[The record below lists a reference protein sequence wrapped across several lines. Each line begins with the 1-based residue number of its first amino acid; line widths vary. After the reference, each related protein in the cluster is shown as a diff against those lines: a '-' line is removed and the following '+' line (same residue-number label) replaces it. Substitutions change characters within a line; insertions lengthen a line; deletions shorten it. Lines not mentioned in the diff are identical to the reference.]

1 MRFWNRSITTKVA
14 SAFLLLSLA
23 TTGVVGGVAFY
34 RARAAL
40 KQAAFDRLSVSA
52 TLKEAEIARWFEK
65 QQRDFFLITQF
76 PDVQRNLQKLL
87 SSPSPQETE
96 AAYGTLSA
104 YLQNIIEVKSNFQEI
119 FVLDL
124 RNKVV
129 VSTSRNNEN
138 QYIVNANAT
147 YLYLQEVQPGDT
159 FDPIFYVS
167 LATGK
172 PAVTLAAP
180 LYDDVGDRQGA
191 VLVHLDLDEIDQIV
205 RERTGLGDSGESY
218 LVGSLVNE
226 FTFISRDI
234 PIEPAFSEDISSP
247 GIDAA
252 MRGTSGYG
260 LYTNYADVPVIGVY
274 RWLQDQ
280 DIALLVE
287 MRQEEAF
294 APARQ
299 LAGTIMLVV
308 LISVMGLAVGIRWL
322 ARQLQ
327 LSHEK
332 LEQYSHQLEQK
343 AQEAD
348 AANRAKSQ
356 FLANMSHELR
366 TPLNAILGFAQLI
379 AREPEVPQPQRE
391 QIQIINRSGEH
402 LLTLINDVLEM
413 SKIEADRISLSEN
426 DFNLHWLL
434 QLLEEMFLLK
444 AQAKGLTLKFEHEA
458 NVPRN
463 IHADEGK
470 LRQVLINLIGNAIKF
485 TEAGHVVV
493 RTQVFTPASQPASP
507 CPTLTFAIEDT
518 GLGIAAEELK
528 TLFEPF
534 VQTETGRTSQQG
546 TGLGLPISQKFVQ
559 LMGGRI
565 RVASTLGQGSQFV
578 FDIPLQLAKAV
589 EETAQPPQRVIGLTP
604 NQPTYRL
611 LIVEDH
617 WENRQLLKRLLSPL
631 GFELREAENGRE
643 ALSVLATWT
652 PHLIWMDIRMPVMDG
667 YEATQRIRAME
678 RDRKTGNGN
687 RRGSGRV
694 EEWESGGV
702 GQGWES
708 EARSQEST
716 IGNREQGTGNRKE
729 SGVKSQELG
738 ATSQDLPAI
747 FGIPNSSHIII
758 IALTASAFEEARAD
772 ILAAGCDDFVRK
784 PFQEHVL
791 FDKMAQY
798 LGIQYVYAEDQETEV
813 NALGTRNNG
822 TSPATKLSP
831 TSLQSMPSDWV
842 EQLSQAAIRA
852 DAEDLRNLIRQ
863 IPSEHANLAKALTI
877 LVEQFQFEE
886 LIELVDSA
894 AR

>member
-1 MRFWNRSITTKVA
+1 MRFWNRNITTKVA

-34 RARAAL
+34 RAREAL
-40 KQAAFDRLSVSA
+40 KQAAFERLSVSA

-76 PDVQRNLQKLL
+76 PDVQRNLRTLL
-87 SSPSPQETE
+87 SSTSPQAVQTADE
-96 AAYGTLSA
+96 TLSN
-104 YLQNIIEVKSNFQEI
+104 YLQNIIQVKSNFLEI

-124 RNKVV
+124 RNKIV
-129 VSTSRNNEN
+129 VSTN
-138 QYIVNANAT
+138 QNSEGQYAINANVT
-147 YLYLQEVQPGDT
+147 YLYLQEVQSGDI

-180 LYDDVGDRQGA
+180 LYDEAGNRQGA
-191 VLVHLDLDEIDQIV
+191 ILVHLNLDEIDQIV
-205 RERTGLGDSGESY
+205 RDRTGLGDSGESY

-234 PIEPAFSEDISSP
+234 PIEPEFSEGIISSP

-252 MRGTSGYG
+252 MQGASGFG
-260 LYTNYADVPVIGVY
+260 LYPNYADVSVVGVY

-327 LSHEK
+327 LSQEQ

-343 AQEAD
+343 AQEAN

-366 TPLNAILGFAQLI
+366 TPLKEILGFAQLI
-379 AREPEVPQPQRE
+379 AREPDFTSNQRE

-413 SKIEADRISLSEN
+413 SKIEADQISLSEN
-426 DFNLHWLL
+426 DFNLHRLL
-434 QLLEEMFLLK
+434 RLLEEMFQLK
-444 AQAKGLTLKFEHEA
+444 AQAKGLTLKFEYGA
-458 NVPRN
+458 NVPQHIR
-463 IHADEGK
+463 ADEGK
-470 LRQVLINLIGNAIKF
+470 LRQVLINLIGNAVKF
-485 TEAGHVVV
+485 TEVGHINVHAEVSALSSL
-493 RTQVFTPASQPASP
+493 TASSP
-507 CPTLTFAIEDT
+507 NLTFAVEDT
-518 GLGIAAEELK
+518 GLGIAASELE

-534 VQTETGRTSQQG
+534 VQTETGRTSHQG

-559 LMGGRI
+559 LMGGTI
-565 RVASTLGQGSQFV
+565 RVTSTPGHGSLFS
-578 FDIPLQLAKAV
+578 FEIPLQLSEMV
-589 EETAQPPQRVIGLTP
+589 EQSVQPVPRQVVGIAP
-604 NQPTYRL
+604 NQPTYRI

-617 WENRQLLKRLLSPL
+617 WENRQLLRRLLSPL
-631 GFELREAENGRE
+631 GFELQEAENGQE
-643 ALSVLATWT
+643 ALMFLESWT

-667 YEATQRIRAME
+667 YETTQKIRA
-678 RDRKTGNGN
+678 TP
-687 RRGSGRV
+687 SPHSPPTYPV
-694 EEWESGGV
+694 
-702 GQGWES
+702 
-708 EARSQEST
+708 
-716 IGNREQGTGNRKE
+716 
-729 SGVKSQELG
+729 
-738 ATSQDLPAI
+738 
-747 FGIPNSSHIII
+747 I

-784 PFQEHVL
+784 PFQEHVI

-798 LGIQYVYAEDQETEV
+798 LGVQYVYADTQETVATSSDEGDAFAT
-813 NALGTRNNG
+813 ALVPDGLRCM
-822 TSPATKLSP
+822 PA
-831 TSLQSMPSDWV
+831 DWV
-842 EQLSQAAIRA
+842 ERLSHAAVRA
-852 DAEDLRNLIRQ
+852 DAGDILNLIQQ
-863 IPSEHANLAKALTI
+863 IPSQHAGLAKALLT
-877 LVEQFQFEE
+877 LVEAFEFEE
-886 LIELVDSA
+886 LIELTSNT
-894 AR
+894 RSQCQTPESL